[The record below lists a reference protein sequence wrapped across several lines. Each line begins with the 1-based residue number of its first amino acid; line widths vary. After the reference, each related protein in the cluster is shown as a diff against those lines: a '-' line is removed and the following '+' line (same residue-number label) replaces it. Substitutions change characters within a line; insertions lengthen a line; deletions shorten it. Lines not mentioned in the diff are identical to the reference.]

1 MIKRQKPQWKKEK
14 PKVIFNMNALTFITC
29 GSVDDGKSTLIGRL
43 LMDSKAVLSDQLAS
57 ASRRNSLTGN
67 GEQPDLAAF
76 TDGLQAE
83 REQGITIDVAWRYF
97 STPIRKYIIGDTPGH
112 EQYTRNM
119 VTAATNA
126 DAAVVIVDATKLD
139 WQQAGLSLL
148 PQTRRHTLLLKL
160 LRVDSV
166 VFAVNKLDAVAD
178 AAMAFAH
185 IGNALRLFSQD
196 AGINAPSIVP
206 ISALKGYNV
215 VSHTEEW
222 AGYNGPSLLELLETL
237 PTRNQIDLDTAHA
250 VEAKAKASSPDTRDT
265 GDTEHT
271 PHFNVQWV
279 EQRAATPK
287 QPTGRRIYWGRL
299 VAGQLR
305 VGDVLRVDTSGETAT
320 VATVWSDV
328 RADLASTLVDSGRSY
343 GLVLDRELDIS
354 RGDWLLAPAAD
365 LGQQQVTA
373 SVAWLDNTPMRV
385 GGSYWALHGHRWT
398 KARVTAI
405 DHQIDI
411 QTLGTAPV
419 QQLDANGIGQV
430 RIQFQAKLPVKPYA
444 ISRGLGSLI
453 LVDVTTHATA
463 GAVLVTEVAAS

>member
-1 MIKRQKPQWKKEK
+1 M
-14 PKVIFNMNALTFITC
+14 
-29 GSVDDGKSTLIGRL
+29 
-43 LMDSKAVLSDQLAS
+43 
-57 ASRRNSLTGN
+57 
-67 GEQPDLAAF
+67 
-76 TDGLQAE
+76 
-83 REQGITIDVAWRYF
+83 
-97 STPIRKYIIGDTPGH
+97 
-112 EQYTRNM
+112 
-119 VTAATNA
+119 
-126 DAAVVIVDATKLD
+126 
-139 WQQAGLSLL
+139 
-148 PQTRRHTLLLKL
+148 
-160 LRVDSV
+160 
-166 VFAVNKLDAVAD
+166 
-178 AAMAFAH
+178 
-185 IGNALRLFSQD
+185 
-196 AGINAPSIVP
+196 
-206 ISALKGYNV
+206 
-215 VSHTEEW
+215 
-222 AGYNGPSLLELLETL
+222 
-237 PTRNQIDLDTAHA
+237 
-250 VEAKAKASSPDTRDT
+250 
-265 GDTEHT
+265 
-271 PHFNVQWV
+271 
-279 EQRAATPK
+279 
-287 QPTGRRIYWGRL
+287 
-299 VAGQLR
+299 AGQLR

>member
-166 VFAVNKLDAVAD
+166 VFAVNKLDAVGD

-185 IGNALRLFSQD
+185 IGNALRLFSQE

-206 ISALKGYNV
+206 ISALQGDNV

-222 AGYNGPSLLELLETL
+222 AGYNGPSLLELLETM

-250 VEAKAKASSPDTRDT
+250 VEAKAKASSPDKRDT
-265 GDTEHT
+265 GDT
-271 PHFNVQWV
+271 PHFNVQQWV

-287 QPTGRRIYWGRL
+287 QPSGRRIYWGRL

-430 RIQFQAKLPVKPYA
+430 RIQFQAKLPVKPCA

>member
-1 MIKRQKPQWKKEK
+1 M
-14 PKVIFNMNALTFITC
+14 
-29 GSVDDGKSTLIGRL
+29 
-43 LMDSKAVLSDQLAS
+43 
-57 ASRRNSLTGN
+57 
-67 GEQPDLAAF
+67 
-76 TDGLQAE
+76 
-83 REQGITIDVAWRYF
+83 
-97 STPIRKYIIGDTPGH
+97 
-112 EQYTRNM
+112 
-119 VTAATNA
+119 
-126 DAAVVIVDATKLD
+126 
-139 WQQAGLSLL
+139 
-148 PQTRRHTLLLKL
+148 
-160 LRVDSV
+160 
-166 VFAVNKLDAVAD
+166 
-178 AAMAFAH
+178 
-185 IGNALRLFSQD
+185 
-196 AGINAPSIVP
+196 
-206 ISALKGYNV
+206 
-215 VSHTEEW
+215 
-222 AGYNGPSLLELLETL
+222 LELLETL

-365 LGQQQVTA
+365 QGQQQVTA

-463 GAVLVTEVAAS
+463 GAVLVTEVVAS

>member
-1 MIKRQKPQWKKEK
+1 
-14 PKVIFNMNALTFITC
+14 
-29 GSVDDGKSTLIGRL
+29 
-43 LMDSKAVLSDQLAS
+43 MDSKAVLSDQLAS

-178 AAMAFAH
+178 AAMAFSH
-185 IGNALRLFSQD
+185 IGNALRLFSQE
-196 AGINAPSIVP
+196 AGINAASIVP
-206 ISALKGYNV
+206 ISALQGYNV

-237 PTRNQIDLDTAHA
+237 PTRNQIDLDTAQA
-250 VEAKAKASSPDTRDT
+250 NVKASSLDTRDT
-265 GDTEHT
+265 GDT